1 MRDIPPSKIKWNDIY
16 SKDTV
21 SEKEPYEFLLKC
33 TDMKKDLPAALDAPS
48 DTLSEMQKMILDN
61 GIADLESFSSMFFG
75 NIIAFLKNSLQSKT
89 GKPGTYKFRV
99 TPVVFCHPEDHR
111 KNKYSDYIVLRL
123 INKSVKVVVAIK
135 KRVTPTVISA
145 KSTHIAQ
152 LLHEVYLSERG
163 QCVIAIYGNCFHS
176 HVFVLDV
183 GRKPY
188 LLLRYCSVPSEKIV
202 SLGQLLL
209 HLLNQY
215 ECYK

>member
-1 MRDIPPSKIKWNDIY
+1 MELENAQLKKTNHEFEQAIRKLEQKVELLTQQLEEQQPWSEMRRLEDIPPSKIKWNDIY

-33 TDMKKDLPAALDAPS
+33 TDMKKDLPAALDTPS

-61 GIADLESFSSMFFG
+61 GIADLESLSSMFFG
-75 NIIAFLKNSLQSKT
+75 NIIAFLTNSLQSKT

-145 KSTHIAQ
+145 KSTHI
-152 LLHEVYLSERG
+152 
-163 QCVIAIYGNCFHS
+163 
-176 HVFVLDV
+176 VFTAM
-183 GRKPY
+183 
-188 LLLRYCSVPSEKIV
+188 
-202 SLGQLLL
+202 SLF
-209 HLLNQY
+209 
-215 ECYK
+215 